1 MEQSDIL
8 KAITTHPTIII
19 HRHIHPDFDAI
30 SSQIALKKTLQQSF
44 PEKKVFAVGSSE
56 KSLEW
61 IGSMDMIEDN
71 QYRDALVIVCDT
83 AETKRIS
90 DQRCL
95 MGKTLVKI
103 DHHSDGESYG
113 DLRWIDPSYSSVCE
127 MLGDLFFSNPE
138 TFKLTNEAA
147 SALYAGIMGD
157 TGMLKNGMAGER
169 TLRIVS
175 QIKKFAFKPDRIH
188 RLMKKSGT
196 DFSKWKPFVSYR
208 AQVTEQ
214 GIASLRVTK
223 EMLVNLRLNSSEA
236 ASLIHALTAYI
247 PARIWVLFI
256 EEDGKIRVRIRS
268 KTIAVNEIAKNYGG
282 GGHRLAA
289 GALLSSWEETEEM
302 IEELGE
308 KRMR

>member
-1 MEQSDIL
+1 MEQSDII

-30 SSQIALKKTLQQSF
+30 GSQIALKKTLQQSF
-44 PEKKVFAVGSSE
+44 PEKNIFAVGCDAE
-56 KSLEW
+56 NLEW
-61 IGSMDMIEDN
+61 IGSMDVIEDD

-90 DQRCL
+90 DQRYL
-95 MGKTLVKI
+95 LGKTLVKI
-103 DHHSDGESYG
+103 DHHSDGGSYG
-113 DLRWIDPSYSSVCE
+113 DLSWVDPSYSSVCE
-127 MLGDLFFSNPE
+127 MLADLFFSYLESFN
-138 TFKLTNEAA
+138 LTIEAA
-147 SALYAGIMGD
+147 AALYAGIMGD

-175 QIKKFAFKPDRIH
+175 QIKKFSFKPERIH

-196 DFSKWKPFVSYR
+196 DLSKWKQLVAYR

-223 EMLVNLRLNSSEA
+223 DMLENLGLDSYEA
-236 ASLIHALTAYI
+236 APLIHALVAYK

-268 KTIAVNEIAKNYGG
+268 KTVPVNEIAKKFGG
-282 GGHRLAA
+282 GGHKLAA
-289 GALLSSWEETEEM
+289 GALLSSLEEADQVVEN
-302 IEELGE
+302 LGE